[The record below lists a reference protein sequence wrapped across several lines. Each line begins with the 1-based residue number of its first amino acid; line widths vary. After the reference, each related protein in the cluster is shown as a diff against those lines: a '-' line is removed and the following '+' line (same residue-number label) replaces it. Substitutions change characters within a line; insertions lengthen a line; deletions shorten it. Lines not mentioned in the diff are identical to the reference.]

1 MPPSLYDGPGPGTY
15 ILPSTIGQDVE
26 RKGPPSFSMGVKT
39 KGGGFLD
46 HVGAANLPGP
56 AQYHLPP
63 TTFDSPA
70 KTMGPKLTLPTRTF
84 YLSSMSMIVNRR
96 QWLSLPAGRGNW
108 S

>member
-26 RKGPPSFSMGVKT
+26 RKGPPSFSMGAKT
-39 KGGGFLD
+39 KGGFLD
-46 HVGAANLPGP
+46 HVGDSNLPGP

-63 TTFDSPA
+63 TNDSPA

-84 YLSSMSMIVNRR
+84 
-96 QWLSLPAGRGNW
+96 
-108 S
+108 